1 MENSME
7 KIDILI
13 IGGGPGGLT
22 AGLYCS
28 RARLKTV
35 ILEGAIPGG
44 QIANTE
50 KIEDYPGFMSI
61 NGPDLAA
68 RMREQAEFFGA
79 EIRLEGVDEFYSEN
93 GKNRIVTWRGEYEA
107 GAVILATG
115 GSPTKLNV
123 PGEEEFAGRGV
134 SYCAVCDGAFFKDE
148 IITVVGGGDAAV
160 EEALFL
166 TKFGKTVNIIHRRDE
181 LRAEKII
188 QERAFANEKINII
201 WDSVVEEI
209 QGGDAGVEQLLLRNV
224 KTGEMSTLK
233 TAAAFIFIGFKPNT
247 GFIKSP
253 VEKDEGGYILTDP
266 HMKTS
271 LDGVFAAGDVR
282 SQLIRQITNATG
294 DATTASI
301 AAQRHLESIGW
312 SQVGS

>member
-1 MENSME
+1 ME
-7 KIDILI
+7 KTDVLI

-28 RARLKTV
+28 RARLKTI
-35 ILEGAIPGG
+35 ILEAGMPGG

-50 KIEDYPGFMSI
+50 RIEDYPGFLSI

-93 GKNRIVTWRGEYEA
+93 GRNRIVTWRGEYEA
-107 GAVILATG
+107 GAVIIATG
-115 GSPTKLNV
+115 GSPTKLGV
-123 PGEEEFAGRGV
+123 PGEEEFAGLGV

-148 IITVVGGGDAAV
+148 IITVIGGGDAAV
-160 EEALFL
+160 EEANFL
-166 TKFGKTVNIIHRRDE
+166 TKFGKTVYIVHRRDE
-181 LRAEKII
+181 LRAEKIL
-188 QERAFANEKINII
+188 QERVFANEKINII

-209 QGGDAGVEQLLLRNV
+209 QGTDSGVKQLLLRNV
-224 KTGEMSTLK
+224 KSGKKSTHE
-233 TAAAFIFIGFKPNT
+233 TAAVFVFIGFIPNT
-247 GFIKSP
+247 WFIKSP
-253 VEKDEGGYILTDP
+253 IEKDEGGYLLTDP

-271 LDGVFAAGDVR
+271 LDGVFAAGDIR

-294 DATTASI
+294 DATTAAV
-301 AAQRHLESIGW
+301 AAQHHLDNIGW
-312 SQVGS
+312 ELIGQ